1 MQVSLNLHKTNGLE
15 SQTFIITYNFLFV
28 KLSMGHPLNNSI
40 IINNGCLWYFLN
52 IGGQRKEYY
61 TKDSSFALEFST
73 DMQFLK
79 LAIG

>member
-1 MQVSLNLHKTNGLE
+1 
-15 SQTFIITYNFLFV
+15 
-28 KLSMGHPLNNSI
+28 MGHPLNNSI
-40 IINNGCLWYFLN
+40 IINSGCLWYFLN